1 MQEGL
6 TALILAT
13 QNRHSEV
20 VDALLEAKAN
30 PDITENVRLSI
41 K

>member
-6 TALILAT
+6 TALILAS
-13 QNRHSEV
+13 QNGHSDI

>member
-13 QNRHSEV
+13 QNGHSEV
-20 VDALLEAKAN
+20 VDALLAAKADLN
-30 PDITENVRLSI
+30 ITENVRLSI